1 LIRRLTVLLPIAALC
16 ACARLVSSATTGLTD
31 DLATAIRSHDDPETV
46 REGAPAYLLMA
57 DGLIA
62 RSPDDSRMLL
72 SAASLYGSYATAFV
86 EDPVRARRLAA
97 RALEYGERALCV
109 DLKKLCAARN
119 EPYESFTSELAGI
132 GRDGVPTLF
141 GFAAAWAGWVQVNS
155 DDWKAIAEIP
165 KIEAAMQR
173 VLELDESYERGG
185 AHLYLGVLST
195 LRPASMGGRP
205 EEGRAHFERA
215 LELSDGRDLM
225 VQVLFAESYGR
236 LVFDRELHDE
246 LLQQVLAADPR
257 EPGLTLSNTLA
268 QERAQAL
275 LASGNDYF

>member
-1 LIRRLTVLLPIAALC
+1 
-16 ACARLVSSATTGLTD
+16 
-31 DLATAIRSHDDPETV
+31 
-46 REGAPAYLLMA
+46 
-57 DGLIA
+57 
-62 RSPDDSRMLL
+62 
-72 SAASLYGSYATAFV
+72 
-86 EDPVRARRLAA
+86 
-97 RALEYGERALCV
+97 
-109 DLKKLCAARN
+109 
-119 EPYESFTSELAGI
+119 
-132 GRDGVPTLF
+132 
-141 GFAAAWAGWVQVNS
+141 
-155 DDWKAIAEIP
+155 
-165 KIEAAMQR
+165 

-195 LRPASMGGRP
+195 LRPASMGGKP